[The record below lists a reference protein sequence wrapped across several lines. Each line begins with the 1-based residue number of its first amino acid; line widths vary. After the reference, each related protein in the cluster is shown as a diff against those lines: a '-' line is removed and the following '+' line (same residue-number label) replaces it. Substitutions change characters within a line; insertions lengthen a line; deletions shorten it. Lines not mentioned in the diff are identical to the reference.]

1 MTMLTALDN
10 TNSFVASFHFNGR
23 LPFTFEGLYF
33 SSTYLIVRVVMDWI
47 LEYPIQIQIC
57 GLDFKSKSIFFYESN
72 LESKFKYLDWILN
85 PNPYFL

>member
-1 MTMLTALDN
+1 MEKDLSYQELN
-10 TNSFVASFHFNGR
+10 IKQQKVQVYQ
-23 LPFTFEGLYF
+23 LCL
-33 SSTYLIVRVVMDWI
+33 LVRVVMDWI